1 MGASDLVPGV
11 TREADLGPA
20 VSFPGP
26 GARPL
31 RRIIENKVALEPIS
45 EHELTSG

>member
-31 RRIIENKVALEPIS
+31 SRIIENKHS
-45 EHELTSG
+45 NRYRSCMS